1 MISKYSVKRP
11 FTVLV
16 GVVLVIVL
24 GVVSLSKMT
33 MDLLPDMSLQYAMI
47 ITTDM
52 GASPEKVE
60 GEVTAPIESA
70 MATTSNIKNISSI
83 SYNSYSIVTLEY
95 EQNANMDSVVIEIQQ
110 KLDQISGAWGD
121 SVGTPMIMKIN
132 PDMMPIMAA
141 AVDKDGVNASKLS
154 EYVEN
159 ELAPAI
165 ESLEGVASVNTTGQL
180 EERIEVTMNQDK
192 IDALNEKI
200 RQSIDKQFEDAQ
212 KEIDSGKDKVTS
224 GQSGLNS
231 GKEQLSSAINQTM
244 EQQKKLLQSEKDLNK
259 KLKDLKEQQKSL
271 KQLQK
276 GIQTFMASD
285 AYGGIVAMLEQNP
298 EAVNLPEVQEQIR
311 QLNEAVKKQF
321 SALSS
326 MDITVESYEDLA
338 TADTRIG
345 KLLTKVNTGI
355 TSINTA
361 IKKVEAGK
369 VSLAFALD
377 TLNANAA
384 LSALEMS
391 TGSAELATAASSLD
405 TAQSDLDS
413 AKDSAYDSA
422 DLNEILTEE
431 TLSGLFAGQN
441 FDMPAGYAMDG
452 DKQYLIRVGDAVS
465 DMEELKELPLIDLGM
480 DDIDTIRLS
489 DVADIRKADNSDET
503 YAVIN
508 GNPGIMLSM
517 EKQTGYSTGE
527 VTDRILEKF
536 DKLEKEDSSLHLSVL
551 MNQGVYIDMIVKS
564 VVQNMI
570 FGAILAIIV
579 LLFFL
584 KDVKPTLVIAC
595 SIPLSVVTAVVLMYF
610 TDISLN
616 IISMS
621 GLLLGIGMLVDN
633 SIVVIENIYR
643 LRAEGY
649 SIRKAAVEGS
659 NQVAGAIVASTL
671 TTISVYAPII
681 FTEGLTRQLFMDLTL
696 TIAFTLLASLVVA
709 LTFVPAMSS
718 AILRRTKEIR
728 HPWFDRFKEAYGRF
742 LGLCL
747 RFKPLVFLAA
757 VLLLVGSAALSLSR
771 GMSFMDMDMETNQI
785 SVTITAKEDEKL
797 TFTELR
803 DASNEVM
810 DRISDIKAIDTI
822 GAMAGGS
829 STMSMMG
836 GGEDS
841 VSMYIL
847 LAEDADAKA
856 SEVADEITERT
867 KDMDCVVSC
876 STSSMD
882 AESFLGNGLSVRIEG
897 NDLGKLQDLAKQVAS
912 ILTDTKGT
920 IDVDNGLGDAVPQLT
935 ISVDKEKAAKYGMT
949 VAQVFQLV
957 NKELADARS
966 VTTIS
971 TDIKDY
977 QVYLQTEEQADP
989 KLSDIK
995 KLTFTHKN
1003 KDGEEEEIPLT
1014 KIAKMEESTTLGTIS
1029 RTAQNRYLTVSC
1041 GIDEKHNVTL
1051 VGNQVQK
1058 QIDKLDV
1065 PEGYNI
1071 EMAGE
1076 DETINESMSQLL
1088 LMLLLAVI
1096 FIYLIMVVQFQSLS
1110 SPFIIM
1116 FSIPLAFTG
1125 GFLALY
1131 LTGQEV
1137 SVIAMLGFILL
1148 AGLIVNN
1155 GIVLIDYI
1163 NQARKSGMSKKNAI
1177 IDSGKTRVRPILMT
1191 ALTTILA
1198 MLTSALGFGE
1208 GSEMMKPMAITI
1220 VGGLVYGTILTLI
1233 VIPCIYDAFHR
1244 EKSMVEEEL

>member
-1 MISKYSVKRP
+1 
-11 FTVLV
+11 
-16 GVVLVIVL
+16 
-24 GVVSLSKMT
+24 
-33 MDLLPDMSLQYAMI
+33 
-47 ITTDM
+47 
-52 GASPEKVE
+52 
-60 GEVTAPIESA
+60 
-70 MATTSNIKNISSI
+70 
-83 SYNSYSIVTLEY
+83 
-95 EQNANMDSVVIEIQQ
+95 
-110 KLDQISGAWGD
+110 
-121 SVGTPMIMKIN
+121 
-132 PDMMPIMAA
+132 
-141 AVDKDGVNASKLS
+141 
-154 EYVEN
+154 
-159 ELAPAI
+159 
-165 ESLEGVASVNTTGQL
+165 
-180 EERIEVTMNQDK
+180 
-192 IDALNEKI
+192 
-200 RQSIDKQFEDAQ
+200 
-212 KEIDSGKDKVTS
+212 
-224 GQSGLNS
+224 
-231 GKEQLSSAINQTM
+231 
-244 EQQKKLLQSEKDLNK
+244 
-259 KLKDLKEQQKSL
+259 
-271 KQLQK
+271 
-276 GIQTFMASD
+276 
-285 AYGGIVAMLEQNP
+285 
-298 EAVNLPEVQEQIR
+298 
-311 QLNEAVKKQF
+311 
-321 SALSS
+321 
-326 MDITVESYEDLA
+326 
-338 TADTRIG
+338 
-345 KLLTKVNTGI
+345 
-355 TSINTA
+355 
-361 IKKVEAGK
+361 
-369 VSLAFALD
+369 
-377 TLNANAA
+377 
-384 LSALEMS
+384 
-391 TGSAELATAASSLD
+391 
-405 TAQSDLDS
+405 
-413 AKDSAYDSA
+413 
-422 DLNEILTEE
+422 
-431 TLSGLFAGQN
+431 
-441 FDMPAGYAMDG
+441 
-452 DKQYLIRVGDAVS
+452 
-465 DMEELKELPLIDLGM
+465 
-480 DDIDTIRLS
+480 
-489 DVADIRKADNSDET
+489 
-503 YAVIN
+503 
-508 GNPGIMLSM
+508 
-517 EKQTGYSTGE
+517 
-527 VTDRILEKF
+527 
-536 DKLEKEDSSLHLSVL
+536 
-551 MNQGVYIDMIVKS
+551 
-564 VVQNMI
+564 
-570 FGAILAIIV
+570 
-579 LLFFL
+579 
-584 KDVKPTLVIAC
+584 
-595 SIPLSVVTAVVLMYF
+595 
-610 TDISLN
+610 
-616 IISMS
+616 
-621 GLLLGIGMLVDN
+621 
-633 SIVVIENIYR
+633 
-643 LRAEGY
+643 
-649 SIRKAAVEGS
+649 
-659 NQVAGAIVASTL
+659 
-671 TTISVYAPII
+671 
-681 FTEGLTRQLFMDLTL
+681 
-696 TIAFTLLASLVVA
+696 
-709 LTFVPAMSS
+709 
-718 AILRRTKEIR
+718 
-728 HPWFDRFKEAYGRF
+728 
-742 LGLCL
+742 
-747 RFKPLVFLAA
+747 
-757 VLLLVGSAALSLSR
+757 
-771 GMSFMDMDMETNQI
+771 MDMDMETNQI

-897 NDLGKLQDLAKQVAS
+897 NNLGKLQDLAKQVAS

-1137 SVIAMLGFILL
+1137 SVIAMLGFIML

-1191 ALTTILA
+1191 ALTIQLAFRPEVITSLGFQLSYLA
-1198 MLTSALGFGE
+1198 MTGITLLYPHLSAWYPDNGRAFQPIRRIWQAAALAVSCQIFTAPLAWIRFHNFPKYFIITNLLALPLTSAL
-1208 GSEMMKPMAITI
+1208 MAASVAAIAFQAL
-1220 VGGLVYGTILTLI
+1220 GGCPALLADAVDFLAHSLLFVLD
-1233 VIPCIYDAFHR
+1233 VI
-1244 EKSMVEEEL
+1244 SSL

>member
-1 MISKYSVKRP
+1 
-11 FTVLV
+11 
-16 GVVLVIVL
+16 
-24 GVVSLSKMT
+24 
-33 MDLLPDMSLQYAMI
+33 
-47 ITTDM
+47 
-52 GASPEKVE
+52 
-60 GEVTAPIESA
+60 
-70 MATTSNIKNISSI
+70 
-83 SYNSYSIVTLEY
+83 
-95 EQNANMDSVVIEIQQ
+95 
-110 KLDQISGAWGD
+110 
-121 SVGTPMIMKIN
+121 
-132 PDMMPIMAA
+132 
-141 AVDKDGVNASKLS
+141 
-154 EYVEN
+154 
-159 ELAPAI
+159 
-165 ESLEGVASVNTTGQL
+165 
-180 EERIEVTMNQDK
+180 
-192 IDALNEKI
+192 
-200 RQSIDKQFEDAQ
+200 
-212 KEIDSGKDKVTS
+212 
-224 GQSGLNS
+224 
-231 GKEQLSSAINQTM
+231 
-244 EQQKKLLQSEKDLNK
+244 
-259 KLKDLKEQQKSL
+259 
-271 KQLQK
+271 
-276 GIQTFMASD
+276 
-285 AYGGIVAMLEQNP
+285 
-298 EAVNLPEVQEQIR
+298 
-311 QLNEAVKKQF
+311 
-321 SALSS
+321 
-326 MDITVESYEDLA
+326 
-338 TADTRIG
+338 
-345 KLLTKVNTGI
+345 
-355 TSINTA
+355 
-361 IKKVEAGK
+361 
-369 VSLAFALD
+369 
-377 TLNANAA
+377 
-384 LSALEMS
+384 
-391 TGSAELATAASSLD
+391 
-405 TAQSDLDS
+405 
-413 AKDSAYDSA
+413 
-422 DLNEILTEE
+422 
-431 TLSGLFAGQN
+431 
-441 FDMPAGYAMDG
+441 
-452 DKQYLIRVGDAVS
+452 
-465 DMEELKELPLIDLGM
+465 
-480 DDIDTIRLS
+480 
-489 DVADIRKADNSDET
+489 
-503 YAVIN
+503 
-508 GNPGIMLSM
+508 
-517 EKQTGYSTGE
+517 
-527 VTDRILEKF
+527 
-536 DKLEKEDSSLHLSVL
+536 
-551 MNQGVYIDMIVKS
+551 
-564 VVQNMI
+564 
-570 FGAILAIIV
+570 
-579 LLFFL
+579 
-584 KDVKPTLVIAC
+584 
-595 SIPLSVVTAVVLMYF
+595 
-610 TDISLN
+610 
-616 IISMS
+616 
-621 GLLLGIGMLVDN
+621 
-633 SIVVIENIYR
+633 
-643 LRAEGY
+643 
-649 SIRKAAVEGS
+649 
-659 NQVAGAIVASTL
+659 
-671 TTISVYAPII
+671 
-681 FTEGLTRQLFMDLTL
+681 
-696 TIAFTLLASLVVA
+696 
-709 LTFVPAMSS
+709 
-718 AILRRTKEIR
+718 
-728 HPWFDRFKEAYGRF
+728 
-742 LGLCL
+742 
-747 RFKPLVFLAA
+747 
-757 VLLLVGSAALSLSR
+757 
-771 GMSFMDMDMETNQI
+771 MDMDMETNQI

-897 NDLGKLQDLAKQVAS
+897 NNLGKLQDLAKQVAS

-1137 SVIAMLGFILL
+1137 SVIAMLGFIML

-1220 VGGLVYGTILTLI
+1220 VGGLLYGTILTLI